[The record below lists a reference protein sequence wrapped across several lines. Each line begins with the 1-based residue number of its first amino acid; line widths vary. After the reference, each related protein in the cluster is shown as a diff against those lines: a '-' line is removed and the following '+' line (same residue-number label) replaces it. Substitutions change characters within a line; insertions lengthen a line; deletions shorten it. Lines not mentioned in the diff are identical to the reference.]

1 MPIKFGGMISFLSG
15 PLGLS
20 QYYQQKL
27 AKFLQNNTP
36 PLLNVLQK
44 SNYLQMRHEKHRD
57 CSHALEEDAPKAWG
71 HGSYSKWVKGATERR
86 TPWSGG
92 VHRNGGN
99 KKITQEL
106 GTAYVGI
113 QGEGVKQQ
121 FNHINSMKDKTM
133 VLLCCCL
140 AVVATI
146 SLPPPSSPSSPL
158 PSLI

>member
-1 MPIKFGGMISFLSG
+1 
-15 PLGLS
+15 
-20 QYYQQKL
+20 
-27 AKFLQNNTP
+27 
-36 PLLNVLQK
+36 
-44 SNYLQMRHEKHRD
+44 MRPEKHRD
-57 CSHALEEDAPKAWG
+57 CSHASEEDAPKEWG

-92 VHRNGGN
+92 VHRNCGN

-133 VLLCCCL
+133 ILLCCCL
-140 AVVATI
+140 VVVATI
-146 SLPPPSSPSSPL
+146 SLLATVVDLIVVLLRRRPRPHTSSSPSPPPRRRCRRSRHHHHRPRHRH
-158 PSLI
+158 PHHHHHPFSI